1 MQSYIIRRLLLTI
14 PVLFLVSVIVFL
26 AIRLVPGN
34 VVDAMVA
41 SQQITGLSGR
51 LDRAAIEKSL
61 GLDKPM
67 LVQYGHWI
75 ERLVVHGDLGTDIWT
90 KNSVLTEINKRWPV
104 TVELALLALIVAQ
117 LIALP
122 IGIFSALRQDTWG
135 DYTARSFAILC
146 IAVPN
151 FWIGT
156 LVVVLPAIWWGIA
169 PPIMFTSFTT
179 DTLANLKEY
188 ILPAIVLGMGM
199 AGITM
204 RMTRT
209 MMLEVLRQDY
219 VRTAWAKGL
228 RERVVVMRHALKN
241 ALIPVITIVGG
252 QLAVMIGGD
261 VIIEQIFNL
270 PGLGRLMLDS
280 ISHRNYTVVSGVLM
294 VFALAMVLINL
305 VVDLTYG
312 FFDPRVSYR

>member
-1 MQSYIIRRLLLTI
+1 MRNYIIRRLLLTI
-14 PVLFLVSVIVFL
+14 PILFLVSVIVFL

-41 SQQITGLSGR
+41 VQQVTGAAGH

-61 GLDKPM
+61 GLDKPI

-75 ERLVVHGDLGTDIWT
+75 DRFLVHGDLGTDIWT
-90 KNSVLTEINKRWPV
+90 KDPVLKEINQRWPV
-104 TVELALLALIVAQ
+104 TFELALLALIVAQ

-135 DYTARSFAILC
+135 DYASRSFAILC

-156 LVVVLPAIWWGIA
+156 LVVVLGALWWGYS
-169 PPIMFTSFTT
+169 PPIKLVLFAA
-179 DTLANLKEY
+179 DPLANLKEY
-188 ILPAIVLGMGM
+188 ILPAIVMGMGM

-241 ALIPVITIVGG
+241 ALIPVVTIIGG
-252 QLAVMIGGD
+252 QLVVMVGGD

-305 VVDLTYG
+305 LVDLTYG
-312 FFDPRVSYR
+312 FFDPRVTYK

>member
-1 MQSYIIRRLLLTI
+1 MRNYIIRRLLLTI

-41 SQQITGLSGR
+41 VQQVTGTTGH

-61 GLDKPM
+61 GLDKPI

-75 ERLVVHGDLGTDIWT
+75 DRLVVHGDLGTDIWT
-90 KNSVLTEINKRWPV
+90 KDAVLKEINKRWPI
-104 TVELALLALIVAQ
+104 TFELALLALIVAL

-135 DYTARSFAILC
+135 DYASRSFAILC

-156 LVVVLPAIWWGIA
+156 LVVVLPAIWWGYS
-169 PPIMFTSFTT
+169 PPIKLIPFTA
-179 DTLANLKEY
+179 DPVANLKEY
-188 ILPAIVLGMGM
+188 ILPAIVMGMGM

-241 ALIPVITIVGG
+241 ALIPVVTIIGG
-252 QLAVMIGGD
+252 QLVVMVGGD

-294 VFALAMVLINL
+294 VFALGMVLINL
-305 VVDLTYG
+305 LIDLTYG
-312 FFDPRVSYR
+312 FFDPRVTYK

>member
-1 MQSYIIRRLLLTI
+1 
-14 PVLFLVSVIVFL
+14 
-26 AIRLVPGN
+26 
-34 VVDAMVA
+34 
-41 SQQITGLSGR
+41 
-51 LDRAAIEKSL
+51 
-61 GLDKPM
+61 
-67 LVQYGHWI
+67 
-75 ERLVVHGDLGTDIWT
+75 VVHGDFGTDIWT
-90 KNSVLTEINKRWPV
+90 KDPVLQEINKRWPV
-104 TVELALLALIVAQ
+104 TLELTILALIVAQ

-135 DYTARSFAILC
+135 DYSARSFAILC

-156 LVVVLPAIWWGIA
+156 LVVVLPAIWWGYS
-169 PPIMFTSFTT
+169 PPIMLISFTANP
-179 DTLANLKEY
+179 LANLKEY
-188 ILPAIVLGMGM
+188 ILPAIVLGMGL

-228 RERVVVMRHALKN
+228 RERVVVVRHALKN
-241 ALIPVITIVGG
+241 ALIPVVTIVGG

-305 VVDLTYG
+305 LVDLTYG
-312 FFDPRVSYR
+312 FFDPRVTYK

>member
-1 MQSYIIRRLLLTI
+1 
-14 PVLFLVSVIVFL
+14 VI
-26 AIRLVPGN
+26 N
-34 VVDAMVA
+34 
-41 SQQITGLSGR
+41 
-51 LDRAAIEKSL
+51 
-61 GLDKPM
+61 
-67 LVQYGHWI
+67 
-75 ERLVVHGDLGTDIWT
+75 DL
-90 KNSVLTEINKRWPV
+90 NKRWPI
-104 TVELALLALIVAQ
+104 TLELALLALIVA
-117 LIALP
+117 LIIALP
-122 IGIFSALRQDTWG
+122 IGIYSALRQDTWG
-135 DYTARSFAILC
+135 DYVGRSFAILC
-146 IAVPN
+146 IAIPN

-156 LVVVLPAIWWGIA
+156 LVVVFPSIWWGYS
-169 PPIMFTSFTT
+169 PPIMLTAF
-179 DTLANLKEY
+179 LHQPLVNLKEY
-188 ILPAIVLGMGM
+188 IIPAIVLGMGM

-280 ISHRNYTVVSGVLM
+280 ISHRNYTVVSGVML
-294 VFALAMVLINL
+294 VFALGMVVVNL
-305 VVDLTYG
+305 LVDLSYG
-312 FFDPRVSYR
+312 YFDPRVTYK

>member
-1 MQSYIIRRLLLTI
+1 MAAGQQMH
-14 PVLFLVSVIVFL
+14 
-26 AIRLVPGN
+26 G
-34 VVDAMVA
+34 A
-41 SQQITGLSGR
+41 SGT
-51 LDRAAIEKSL
+51 LDKTAIEKTL
-61 GLDKPM
+61 GLDKPV
-67 LVQYGHWI
+67 LVQYGHWV

-90 KNSVLTEINKRWPV
+90 QAPVINDLNKRWPI
-104 TVELALLALIVAQ
+104 TLELALLALIVA
-117 LIALP
+117 LIIALP
-122 IGIFSALRQDTWG
+122 IGIYSALRQDTWG
-135 DYTARSFAILC
+135 DYVGRSFAILC
-146 IAVPN
+146 IAIPN

-156 LVVVLPAIWWGIA
+156 LVVVFPSIWWGYS
-169 PPIMFTSFTT
+169 PPIMLTAF
-179 DTLANLKEY
+179 LHQPLVNLKEY
-188 ILPAIVLGMGM
+188 IIPAIVLGMGM

-280 ISHRNYTVVSGVLM
+280 ISHRNYTVVSGVML
-294 VFALAMVLINL
+294 VFALGMVVVNL
-305 VVDLTYG
+305 LVDLSYG
-312 FFDPRVSYR
+312 YFDPRVTYK